1 MTLRSS
7 FSGTAG
13 VAGLQTNEEQRNVEK
28 AITKSGGDY
37 VRAELR
43 QKEGSCSQSQGE
55 YGSNF
60 VVVVFKKTGV
70 ISTLGP
76 KKKKKVDRAE
86 KERLKTLGREK
97 R

>member
-13 VAGLQTNEEQRNVEK
+13 VAGFRTNEEQRNVEK
-28 AITKSGGDY
+28 VITQSGGDY
-37 VRAELR
+37 VRAELQ

-76 KKKKKVDRAE
+76 KKKKLTEQR
-86 KERLKTLGREK
+86 RRG
-97 R
+97 